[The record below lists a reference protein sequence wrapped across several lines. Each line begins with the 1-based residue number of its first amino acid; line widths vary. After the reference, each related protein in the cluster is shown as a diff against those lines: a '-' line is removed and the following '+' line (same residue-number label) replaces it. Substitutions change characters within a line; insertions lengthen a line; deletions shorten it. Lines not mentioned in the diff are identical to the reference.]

1 MPRESE
7 DAFDVW
13 RESESPPREPP
24 RDDDGEL
31 PGELPP
37 APLAPAL
44 RPKGADGAEPA
55 RPAVAAEA
63 RAPAVDEAP
72 PAAEPG
78 LVVAAGLADGPFPRA
93 EARPPEE
100 DDPPRAEGSPP
111 DAWLLRSA
119 AAAVVGTGGTPPA
132 AAPRATRGVLIM
144 VFFLAMCGRAAEE
157 MSQGSSFR
165 HAVLHTGCE
174 KTFSL
179 LHCKLGACTMVVEQ
193 EN

>member
-44 RPKGADGAEPA
+44 RPKGADGVEPA

-144 VFFLAMCGRAAEE
+144 VFFLAMCGPAEK

-165 HAVLHTGCE
+165 QC
-174 KTFSL
+174 
-179 LHCKLGACTMVVEQ
+179 CTQGLRKDFQPLALEIEQ
-193 EN
+193 ER